1 MLSRIR
7 VSAGEHKVIFFTPA
21 SPEHVKKLSPHQF
34 ELVCVYARACARVC
48 VCKKVQER
56 VLHITYN
63 DQLNI

>member
-34 ELVCVYARACARVC
+34 ELVCVCMRARVRVC